1 MNNEIEIRS
10 EEVQELLGTTPPWL
24 VRWGM
29 LFALVLIIVT
39 VWILYLFSYPETV
52 LTDVQITR
60 ENPGS
65 ERIAVRSG
73 TINTVLVNTED
84 TVVAGQ
90 TLVAFKSSA
99 DFADVHT
106 LDDYLDQ
113 IASGGDSL
121 LVNFRLPKD
130 LLLGAA
136 EGMNES
142 FLSFLERQKNAQSLN
157 AGRLSQM
164 SIDEINRQKSFE
176 RKGIQD
182 EIRRID
188 ALRDERRI
196 HEDILTY
203 EKNLLNG
210 GRGNPNRLRDAE
222 ANVLRYNRLIQESRN
237 KIKNHQATINLLN
250 GRLETTT
257 TISESE
263 KMEAMRKLRDAF
275 NSLRTEIAAWRLEY
289 LVSSPING
297 VVILSD
303 AAKDDEFVNIGE
315 RLAMVLPD
323 SPSNLIGKSS
333 LDLDES
339 GQVAKG
345 QKVLVDFF
353 SFPAQQYGLVEGVI
367 ERKSKI
373 PDSENRLSLEIRF
386 PDGLVTNT
394 GRSLE
399 VGQYMA
405 GKMTII
411 IEEKRLIEW
420 LLERI

>member
-1 MNNEIEIRS
+1 M
-10 EEVQELLGTTPPWL
+10 
-24 VRWGM
+24 
-29 LFALVLIIVT
+29 
-39 VWILYLFSYPETV
+39 
-52 LTDVQITR
+52 
-60 ENPGS
+60 
-65 ERIAVRSG
+65 
-73 TINTVLVNTED
+73 
-84 TVVAGQ
+84 
-90 TLVAFKSSA
+90 
-99 DFADVHT
+99 
-106 LDDYLDQ
+106 
-113 IASGGDSL
+113 
-121 LVNFRLPKD
+121 
-130 LLLGAA
+130 
-136 EGMNES
+136 
-142 FLSFLERQKNAQSLN
+142 
-157 AGRLSQM
+157 
-164 SIDEINRQKSFE
+164 DEINRQKSFE

-182 EIRRID
+182 AIRTID
-188 ALRDERRI
+188 ALTDERVI
-196 HEDILTY
+196 YEDILTY
-203 EKNLLNG
+203 ERNLLNG

-222 ANVLRYNRLIQESRN
+222 ASVLRFNRLIQESRN

-250 GRLETTT
+250 RRLETTT

-275 NSLRTEIAAWRLEY
+275 TSLRAKIASWRLEY
-289 LVSSPING
+289 SISSPING

-303 AAKDDEFVNIGE
+303 AAKDGEFVKIGE
-315 RLAMVLPD
+315 RLAMILPD

-353 SFPAQQYGLVEGVI
+353 SFPAQQYGWVEGVI

-373 PDSENRLSLEIRF
+373 PDSQNQLSLEIRF
-386 PDGLVTNT
+386 PDGLVTNK
-394 GRSLE
+394 GKHLE